1 MHPRPTTLVACS
13 HGTRS
18 AEASALVTALV
29 DAVAERLP
37 GTHVV
42 EMYVDVQ
49 QPELESALPR
59 LEGEAVV
66 VPLFLSG
73 GYHLHH
79 DIHRAAAVHPRA
91 MVSAPLG
98 PDPVLTDLLM
108 QRLVA
113 AGWRAGDAVVLAA
126 SASSDPRAVQD
137 VRRAAT
143 LLSER
148 VGAEVGIG
156 VVGGAGVQ
164 IGEAVAAA
172 RRPGRRVA
180 VATYLLMP
188 GFFHGRV
195 LAAGA
200 DLTAAPLL
208 AGQPPAALVEL
219 VVSRFRHAQHQRA
232 A

>member
-1 MHPRPTTLVACS
+1 
-13 HGTRS
+13 
-18 AEASALVTALV
+18 
-29 DAVAERLP
+29 
-37 GTHVV
+37 
-42 EMYVDVQ
+42 
-49 QPELESALPR
+49 
-59 LEGEAVV
+59 
-66 VPLFLSG
+66 
-73 GYHLHH
+73 
-79 DIHRAAAVHPRA
+79 

-172 RRPGRRVA
+172 RRPD
-180 VATYLLMP
+180 
-188 GFFHGRV
+188 
-195 LAAGA
+195 AGSQWRP
-200 DLTAAPLL
+200 TC
-208 AGQPPAALVEL
+208 
-219 VVSRFRHAQHQRA
+219 
-232 A
+232 